1 MQHFF
6 YINVRKRRVF
16 LLVLSL
22 PILHCTLSDERH
34 RTQSRDSSKTILQ
47 ISCYISQS
55 CSSIKNGR
63 DRLISLA
70 PKHALLVMIVYM

>member
-16 LLVLSL
+16 LLVFSL
-22 PILHCTLSDERH
+22 PILHCTISDERH

-55 CSSIKNGR
+55 CNSIKKNGR
-63 DRLISLA
+63 DRLISWA
-70 PKHALLVMIVYM
+70 QSMPS